1 MDTRKL
7 RLHRIIALAIAAGV
21 LLFTVMAISVQTT
34 LAVDNDEDNDG
45 DKPEITIEVVEDIPA
60 ADIEEQ
66 EVPLA
71 ATVGAEAFD
80 NTRHMVI
87 TWTLA
92 VIAIAYVVFLL
103 SGMKRRKTQRRI
115 QAGTAGDRSGDTAG
129 GKR

>member
-1 MDTRKL
+1 MDPRQL

-80 NTRHMVI
+80 NTRHMVM

-92 VIAIAYVVFLL
+92 VVAIAYVVFLL
-103 SGMKRRKTQRRI
+103 SGMRRRKAHRRI
-115 QAGTAGDRSGDTAG
+115 QAGTDAAREESL
-129 GKR
+129 